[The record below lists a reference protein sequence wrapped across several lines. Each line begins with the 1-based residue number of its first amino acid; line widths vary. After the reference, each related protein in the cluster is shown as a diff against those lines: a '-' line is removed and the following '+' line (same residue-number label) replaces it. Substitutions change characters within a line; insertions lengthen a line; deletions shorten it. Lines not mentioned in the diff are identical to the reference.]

1 MVGDV
6 SHTQKDISRAVDK
19 AKRRKG
25 VGGLFCI
32 LGGLPP
38 LVGKLNIY
46 ILQLEL
52 LFSHFIFHNIDYT
65 LPCSVECCCMSVGL

>member
-1 MVGDV
+1 MFR
-6 SHTQKDISRAVDK
+6 TQKDISQAVDE
-19 AKRRKG
+19 AKEKG
-25 VGGLFCI
+25 GGWLFCI

-65 LPCSVECCCMSVGL
+65 LVVARNDAV